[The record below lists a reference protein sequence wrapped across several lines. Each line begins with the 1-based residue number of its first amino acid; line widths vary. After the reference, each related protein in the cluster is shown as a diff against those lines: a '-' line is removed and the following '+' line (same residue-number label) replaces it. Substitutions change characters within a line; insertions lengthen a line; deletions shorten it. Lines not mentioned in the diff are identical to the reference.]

1 MIKFKKHIT
10 LLTCLSVITCV
21 FAQETQETDT
31 LNTQVVNVVKPY
43 KPSISDAFKVKEIPS
58 LDDAVTTSKK
68 EVKYNIF
75 SISVA
80 STFTPAKGKA
90 ADVEKAK
97 KERLFDNYATLGV
110 GTFTTILGEVYL
122 NHAINRTES
131 VGGYLSHHSSQG
143 GIEDVVLDDD
153 FSNTKLNVNYSRKL
167 RDMSWTVDAG
177 YQRQAFNW
185 YGIPEGVLEEN
196 SIVASDFD
204 VKHVYNAIDLG
215 GEINFEDLFL
225 NSGSLRFRR
234 FADDFESGENHFTAK
249 ATIDIP
255 IQDELVKTNFKFD
268 YLSGSFERNYFTNQG
283 VDYGNFQIGMS
294 PSYQITQDDLTVNL
308 GFSAYYLNDTEA
320 SENKFFV
327 YPNITASYRLVDE
340 ILITYGGITGDLIQN
355 TYNDFAQENPFV
367 SPTLFI
373 VPTDQQYNAFIGL
386 KGKLSNNMSYN
397 IRGNYYAE
405 SNKALYRSNPLI
417 AGSDVNYAY
426 GNSFGIVYDD
436 VTTFSIF
443 GELNVDINRNFNLG
457 IKAEY
462 YSYDT
467 DEQAE
472 AWNLPDFQG
481 SLFMD
486 YQIDEY
492 WYTGINLFYIGE
504 RKAVLT
510 QLNPFILIPPQTI
523 SLDSYFDANA
533 HVGYRINDRWSAFV
547 KANNIA
553 NQDYNRW
560 LNFPV
565 QGIQFLAGTTYKFDF

>member
-1 MIKFKKHIT
+1 MQLHEV
-10 LLTCLSVITCV
+10 LLQFLH
-21 FAQETQETDT
+21 
-31 LNTQVVNVVKPY
+31 Y
-43 KPSISDAFKVKEIPS
+43 
-58 LDDAVTTSKK
+58 
-68 EVKYNIF
+68 
-75 SISVA
+75 
-80 STFTPAKGKA
+80 G
-90 ADVEKAK
+90 
-97 KERLFDNYATLGV
+97 
-110 GTFTTILGEVYL
+110 
-122 NHAINRTES
+122 INRF
-131 VGGYLSHHSSQG
+131 VQNG
-143 GIEDVVLDDD
+143 GIL
-153 FSNTKLNVNYSRKL
+153 TI
-167 RDMSWTVDAG
+167 
-177 YQRQAFNW
+177 
-185 YGIPEGVLEEN
+185 IPPE
-196 SIVASDFD
+196 
-204 VKHVYNAIDLG
+204 
-215 GEINFEDLFL
+215 
-225 NSGSLRFRR
+225 
-234 FADDFESGENHFTAK
+234 
-249 ATIDIP
+249 TIDNI
-255 IQDELVKTNFKFD
+255 NA
-268 YLSGSFERNYFTNQG
+268 YNNMLSSLKINQ
-283 VDYGNFQIGMS
+283 IIK
-294 PSYQITQDDLTVNL
+294 PLSYDLII
-308 GFSAYYLNDTEA
+308 
-320 SENKFFV
+320 NKFNLEHPIYKNVFNKK
-327 YPNITASYRLVDE
+327 PKN
-340 ILITYGGITGDLIQN
+340 
-355 TYNDFAQENPFV
+355 
-367 SPTLFI
+367 
-373 VPTDQQYNAFIGL
+373 
-386 KGKLSNNMSYN
+386 
-397 IRGNYYAE
+397 NYYAE

-443 GELNVDINRNFNLG
+443 GELSVDINRNFNLG